1 MSGLATYEIA
11 GFVTLAC
18 GVRSDVVLAGSG
30 VRRGAKL
37 AGQDVRHG
45 VQCGGARRRSK
56 SRYSAATLKGWLGC

>member
-1 MSGLATYEIA
+1 
-11 GFVTLAC
+11 
-18 GVRSDVVLAGSG
+18 VRRQERRAVVGSG

-56 SRYSAATLKGWLGC
+56 SRYTAAILKGLARL